1 MSTPTA
7 NTSVET
13 TTSSGLG
20 IGMIVGGIVFAMIII
35 GIIIYVFKRRQNAG
49 VNAAPSMPTPS
60 GPNNGLPGPTNVNIN
75 STRLSN
81 GNGNRRPQ

>member
-7 NTSVET
+7 NTSVTT

-35 GIIIYVFKRRQNAG
+35 GIIIYVIKRRQSAG
-49 VNAAPSMPTPS
+49 ANAAPSMPTPS
-60 GPNNGLPGPTNVNIN
+60 GPNNGLPGPTNVNVTSN
-75 STRLSN
+75 RLSN
-81 GNGNRRPQ
+81 GNRRL

>member
-13 TTSSGLG
+13 NTFSGLA
-20 IGMIVGGIVFAMIII
+20 IGMIVVGIVFAMIII
-35 GIIIYVFKRRQNAG
+35 IYVIKRRQNAG

-60 GPNNGLPGPTNVNIN
+60 GPNNGLPSPTNVNVN
-75 STRLSN
+75 SNRLSNGN

>member
-7 NTSVET
+7 NTSIET

-35 GIIIYVFKRRQNAG
+35 GIIIYVIKRRQNAG
-49 VNAAPSMPTPS
+49 AGANAAPSMPTPS
-60 GPNNGLPGPTNVNIN
+60 GPNNGLPGPTNVNVTSN
-75 STRLSN
+75 RLSN
-81 GNGNRRPQ
+81 GNRRL